1 MTFVI
6 PGLNEHF
13 LELDFSCYQ
22 SVLHHST
29 DGKNG
34 GILLQSNYS
43 LLFLLFCNMLCNED
57 SASINVHFLSH
68 LFNAATF
75 KNLLLYKISS

>member
-1 MTFVI
+1 MTISI
-6 PGLNEHF
+6 PGLYEHF
-13 LELDFSCYQ
+13 SVLDFSCYQ
-22 SVLHHST
+22 GVVHHST

-34 GILLQSNYS
+34 NTLLHPNSS
-43 LLFLLFCNMLCNED
+43 LLFLLFCNMLSHED